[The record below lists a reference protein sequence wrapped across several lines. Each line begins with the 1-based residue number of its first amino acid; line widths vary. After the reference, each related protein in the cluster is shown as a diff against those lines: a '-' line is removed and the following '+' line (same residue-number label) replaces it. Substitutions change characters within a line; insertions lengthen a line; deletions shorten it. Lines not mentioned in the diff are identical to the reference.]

1 MISISIEHYCSKKY
15 KVSKKE
21 AIVNLLKKNTDGL
34 TISDI
39 SKQLGFSRNT
49 VSVYLAELK
58 GGNKIRVRNVGIAK
72 LHYLK

>member
-1 MISISIEHYCSKKY
+1 MLKIN
-15 KVSKKE
+15 KVDKKE
-21 AIVNLLKKNTDGL
+21 AIINLLKKNTDGL

-39 SKQLGFSRNT
+39 SKILGFSRNT

-58 GGNKIRVRNVGIAK
+58 GGNKIRIRSVGIAK

>member
-1 MISISIEHYCSKKY
+1 MLSNNVQLN
-15 KVSKKE
+15 KVNKKE
-21 AIVNLLKKNTDGL
+21 AILNLLKKNTDGL

-39 SKQLGFSRNT
+39 SKILGFSRNT

-58 GGNKIRVRNVGIAK
+58 GGDKIRIRSVGIAK